1 VKVSE
6 AMTPSVVTVSRDTPL
21 ADAAR
26 LMRDSDVGPLP
37 VADEGRLVG
46 VLTDRDITIR
56 AVADGRDPFST
67 RVDEV
72 MTPKVVCCLDTDDV
86 EHAAEMM
93 QSAQLRRL
101 LVVSEDGR
109 LAGIVSLGDLAVRI
123 GNDSLSGETLQ
134 HVSEPPPGR

>member
-1 VKVSE
+1 MKVSE
-6 AMTPSVVTVSRDTPL
+6 AMTPSVVTVSRETPL

-56 AVADGRDPFST
+56 AVADGKDPFST

-86 EHAAEMM
+86 ERAAEVM

-101 LVVSEDGR
+101 LVVSGDGR
-109 LAGIVSLGDLAVRI
+109 LAGIVSLGDIAVRT
-123 GNDSLSGETLQ
+123 GNDTLSGETLQ
-134 HVSEPPPGR
+134 HVSEPPASR

>member
-1 VKVSE
+1 
-6 AMTPSVVTVSRDTPL
+6 MTPAVVTVSRDTPL

-26 LMRDSDVGPLP
+26 MMRDSDVGPLP

-56 AVADGRDPFST
+56 AVANGKDPFST

-72 MTPKVVCCLDTDDV
+72 MTPKVVCCLDTDEV
-86 EHAAEMM
+86 ERAAEMM

-101 LVVSEDGR
+101 LVVDEGGR
-109 LAGIVSLGDLAVRI
+109 LAGIVSLGDIAVRT
-123 GNDSLSGETLQ
+123 GNDTLSGETLQ
-134 HVSEPPPGR
+134 HVSEPPPSR

>member
-56 AVADGRDPFST
+56 AVADGKDPFST

-101 LVVSEDGR
+101 LVVTGDGR
-109 LAGIVSLGDLAVRI
+109 LAGIVSLGDIAVRT
-123 GNDSLSGETLQ
+123 GNDALSGETLQ

>member
-1 VKVSE
+1 MKVSE
-6 AMTPSVVTVSRDTPL
+6 AMTPSVVTVSRETPL

-56 AVADGRDPFST
+56 AVADGKDPFST

-86 EHAAEMM
+86 ERAAEMM

-109 LAGIVSLGDLAVRI
+109 LAGIVSLGDIAVRT
-123 GNDSLSGETLQ
+123 GNDTLSGETLQ
-134 HVSEPPPGR
+134 HVSEPPPSR

>member
-6 AMTPSVVTVSRDTPL
+6 AMTPAVVTVSRDTPL
-21 ADAAR
+21 TDAAR

-56 AVADGRDPFST
+56 AVANGKDPFST

-72 MTPKVVCCLDTDDV
+72 MTPKVVCCLDTDEV
-86 EHAAEMM
+86 ERAAEMM

-101 LVVSEDGR
+101 LVVDEGGR
-109 LAGIVSLGDLAVRI
+109 LAGIVSLGDIAVRT
-123 GNDSLSGETLQ
+123 GNDTLSGETLQ
-134 HVSEPPPGR
+134 HVSEPPPSR

>member
-1 VKVSE
+1 
-6 AMTPSVVTVSRDTPL
+6 MTPAVVTVSRDTPL

-37 VADEGRLVG
+37 VADGGRLVG

-56 AVADGRDPFST
+56 AVAEGKDPFST

-72 MTPKVVCCLDTDDV
+72 MTPKVVCCLDSDDV
-86 EHAAEMM
+86 ERAAELM

-101 LVVSEDGR
+101 LVVSDDGR
-109 LAGIVSLGDLAVRI
+109 LAGIVSLGDIAVRT
-123 GNDSLSGETLQ
+123 GNDTLSGETLQ
-134 HVSEPPPGR
+134 HVSEPPASR

>member
-1 VKVSE
+1 MKVSE
-6 AMTPSVVTVSRDTPL
+6 AMTPAVVTVSRDTPL

-26 LMRDSDVGPLP
+26 LRRDSDVGPLP

-56 AVADGRDPFST
+56 AVADGKDPFST

-72 MTPKVVCCLDTDDV
+72 MTPKVVCCLDTDEV
-86 EHAAEMM
+86 ERAAEMM

-101 LVVSEDGR
+101 LVVDEAGR
-109 LAGIVSLGDLAVRI
+109 LAGIVSLGDIAVRI
-123 GNDSLSGETLQ
+123 GNDTLSGETLQ
-134 HVSEPPPGR
+134 HVSEPPPSR

>member
-1 VKVSE
+1 MKVSE
-6 AMTPSVVTVSRDTPL
+6 AMTPAVVTVSRDTPL
-21 ADAAR
+21 TDAAR

-37 VADEGRLVG
+37 VSDEGRLVG

-56 AVADGRDPFST
+56 AVASGKDPRST

-86 EHAAEMM
+86 ERAAEMM

-101 LVVSEDGR
+101 LVVSDSGR
-109 LAGIVSLGDLAVRI
+109 LAGIVSLGDIAVRT
-123 GNDSLSGETLQ
+123 GNDALSGETLQ
-134 HVSEPPPGR
+134 HVSEPPPSR

>member
-1 VKVSE
+1 MKVSE
-6 AMTPSVVTVSRDTPL
+6 AMTPAVVTVSRDTPL
-21 ADAAR
+21 TDAAR

-56 AVADGRDPFST
+56 AVANGKDPFST

-72 MTPKVVCCLDTDDV
+72 MTPKVVCCLDTDEV
-86 EHAAEMM
+86 ERAAEMM

-101 LVVSEDGR
+101 LVVDEGGR
-109 LAGIVSLGDLAVRI
+109 LAGIVSLGDIAVRT
-123 GNDSLSGETLQ
+123 GNDTLSGETLQ
-134 HVSEPPPGR
+134 HVSEPPPSR

>member
-6 AMTPSVVTVSRDTPL
+6 AMTASVVTVSRDTPL

-109 LAGIVSLGDLAVRI
+109 LAGIVSLGDLAVRN

>member
-1 VKVSE
+1 
-6 AMTPSVVTVSRDTPL
+6 MTPSVVTVSRDTPL

-56 AVADGRDPFST
+56 AVADGKDPFST

-101 LVVSEDGR
+101 LVVTGDGR
-109 LAGIVSLGDLAVRI
+109 LAGIVSLGDIAVRT
-123 GNDSLSGETLQ
+123 GNDALSGETLQ

>member
-1 VKVSE
+1 
-6 AMTPSVVTVSRDTPL
+6 MTPAVVTVSRDTPL

-26 LMRDSDVGPLP
+26 MMRDSDVGPLP
-37 VADEGRLVG
+37 VADAGRLVG

-56 AVADGRDPFST
+56 AVADGKDPFST

-72 MTPKVVCCLDTDDV
+72 MTPKVVCCLDTDEV
-86 EHAAEMM
+86 ERAAEMM

-101 LVVSEDGR
+101 LVVDEAGR
-109 LAGIVSLGDLAVRI
+109 LAGIVSLGDIAVRT

-134 HVSEPPPGR
+134 HVSEPPPSR

>member
-1 VKVSE
+1 MKVSE
-6 AMTPSVVTVSRDTPL
+6 AMTASVVTVSRDTPL

-37 VADEGRLVG
+37 VADAGRLVG

-56 AVADGRDPFST
+56 AVADGKDPFST

-72 MTPKVVCCLDTDDV
+72 MTPKVVCCLDTDEV
-86 EHAAEMM
+86 ERAAEMM

-101 LVVSEDGR
+101 LVVDEAGR
-109 LAGIVSLGDLAVRI
+109 LAGIVSLGDIAVRT

-134 HVSEPPPGR
+134 HVSEPPPSR

>member
-1 VKVSE
+1 MKVSE

-37 VADEGRLVG
+37 VADGGRLVG

-56 AVADGRDPFST
+56 AVAEGKDPFST

-86 EHAAEMM
+86 EPTAHALPVHNVFRDDIPAEP
-93 QSAQLRRL
+93 L
-101 LVVSEDGR
+101 LPDQALANAPHRDGHFFGVPKV
-109 LAGIVSLGDLAVRI
+109 LDQDGGA
-123 GNDSLSGETLQ
+123 
-134 HVSEPPPGR
+134 

>member
-1 VKVSE
+1 MKVSE
-6 AMTPSVVTVSRDTPL
+6 AMTASVVTVSRDTPL

-109 LAGIVSLGDLAVRI
+109 LAGIVSLGDLAVRN

>member
-1 VKVSE
+1 
-6 AMTPSVVTVSRDTPL
+6 MTASVVTVSRDTPL

-109 LAGIVSLGDLAVRI
+109 LAGIVSLGDLAVRN

>member
-72 MTPKVVCCLDTDDV
+72 MTPKVVCCLDTDEV

-109 LAGIVSLGDLAVRI
+109 LAGIVSLGDIAVRI

>member
-6 AMTPSVVTVSRDTPL
+6 AMTPLVVTVSRDTPL

-37 VADEGRLVG
+37 VAHEGRLVG

-56 AVADGRDPFST
+56 AVADGKDPFST

-72 MTPKVVCCLDTDDV
+72 MTSKVVCCLDTDDV

-93 QSAQLRRL
+93 QAAQLRRL

-109 LAGIVSLGDLAVRI
+109 LAGIVSLGDIAVRI
-123 GNDSLSGETLQ
+123 GDDSLSGETLQ
-134 HVSEPPPGR
+134 HVSEPPASR

>member
-1 VKVSE
+1 
-6 AMTPSVVTVSRDTPL
+6 MTPSVLTVSRDTPL

-56 AVADGRDPFST
+56 AVADGKDPFST

-109 LAGIVSLGDLAVRI
+109 LAGIVSLGDIAVRI
-123 GNDSLSGETLQ
+123 GNDTLSGETLQ
-134 HVSEPPPGR
+134 HVSEPPPSR